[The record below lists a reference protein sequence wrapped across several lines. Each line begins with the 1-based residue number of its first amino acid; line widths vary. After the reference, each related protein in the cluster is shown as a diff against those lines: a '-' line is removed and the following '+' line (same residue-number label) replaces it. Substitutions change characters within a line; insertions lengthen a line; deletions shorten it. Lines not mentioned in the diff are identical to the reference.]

1 MSGFCSKGIE
11 WMAGWEVAVVKGDV
25 RGGGRQAAI
34 MVRLVKRKQWRQEA
48 RRLPMWPTPV
58 ALPADLNDKL
68 LDALR
73 SVVGMLNL

>member
-1 MSGFCSKGIE
+1 MG
-11 WMAGWEVAVVKGDV
+11 GWEVAVLKGD
-25 RGGGRQAAI
+25 GGTRQAAI

-73 SVVGMLNL
+73 SVAGMLNPRASEHG